1 MKIERLEKDKT
12 ADLAG
17 LKIGDLIIGV
27 NGEDVTTVPNTAIY
41 NKMKS
46 TGMELHLEIWR
57 KHPHVASPLPPHM
70 TSANIPHPVHPAALI
85 QPPPTHPPGTISS
98 LPPSNNKPVVAN
110 PSSTDYRDQR
120 PTAHNSTT
128 TALPQNSSY
137 NCNGIKNT
145 TPGLPNTT
153 AAAPGGL
160 VAVHN
165 PLLNRI
171 TPQPPPPTSIL
182 KPPPP
187 APPVSSSNLGN
198 SCPSQSQ
205 QPTTASSSWRIRF
218 NIEVG
223 QGTFV

>member
-1 MKIERLEKDKT
+1 
-12 ADLAG
+12 
-17 LKIGDLIIGV
+17 
-27 NGEDVTTVPNTAIY
+27 
-41 NKMKS
+41 
-46 TGMELHLEIWR
+46 
-57 KHPHVASPLPPHM
+57 M
-70 TSANIPHPVHPAALI
+70 TSANIPHPVHPAALV
-85 QPPPTHPPGTISS
+85 QPPPHPSGTISS
-98 LPPSNNKPVVAN
+98 LPPSNKTVVAN
-110 PSSTDYRDQR
+110 NCSSTDYRDHR
-120 PTAHNSTT
+120 PMPHNSMSTTTT
-128 TALPQNSSY
+128 TALPQNNSY

-145 TPGLPNTT
+145 TSSGLPTTT
-153 AAAPGGL
+153 AATHSGGL
-160 VAVHN
+160 VPIHN

-171 TPQPPPPTSIL
+171 QPQPPPPTSIL